1 MAYNRSKHRRTKLK
15 RHDQGQDRHN
25 KVLAAWRKQARLEAQ
40 KNQVGKGKRKRS
52 K

>member
-1 MAYNRSKHRRTKLK
+1 MAYNRHKHQRTKLK

-25 KVLAAWRKQARLEAQ
+25 KVLAAWHKLNRLQAK
-40 KNQVGKGKRKRS
+40 KNRTQGKRS